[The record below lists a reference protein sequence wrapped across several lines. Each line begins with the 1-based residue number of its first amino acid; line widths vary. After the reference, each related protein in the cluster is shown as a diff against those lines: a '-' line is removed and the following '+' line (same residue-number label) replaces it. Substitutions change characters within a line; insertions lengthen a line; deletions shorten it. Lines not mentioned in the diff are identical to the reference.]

1 MKTSLNIHCEIS
13 VFLNLSMGSEKE
25 INIHT
30 FEWLY
35 FIDLHS
41 ESILHRL
48 FCCAN
53 QIEIKQVQI
62 KETALD
68 KLTELYI

>member
-1 MKTSLNIHCEIS
+1 M
-13 VFLNLSMGSEKE
+13 VSEKE

-30 FEWLY
+30 FEWLS

-48 FCCAN
+48 LCCAN

-62 KETALD
+62 KGTALD
-68 KLTELYI
+68 KLTE